1 MGVLSGECKNCT
13 AIDIKEQKKRSKFRK
28 SNLKIETTNKKPKWN
43 NKKSV
48 HGSFSEQ
55 PIQEILKVNEERKM
69 ESDQEVTEAL
79 RNLQTTKYTKYKYTL

>member
-1 MGVLSGECKNCT
+1 MSRN
-13 AIDIKEQKKRSKFRK
+13 KKKGKFRK

-43 NKKSV
+43 NKKSI

-55 PIQEILKVNEERKM
+55 PIQEILKVNEGRKM

>member
-13 AIDIKEQKKRSKFRK
+13 AIDVKEQKKRSKFRK

-43 NKKSV
+43 NKKSI

-55 PIQEILKVNEERKM
+55 PI
-69 ESDQEVTEAL
+69 
-79 RNLQTTKYTKYKYTL
+79 